1 MHGKAFEVV
10 SLLMKRLGDE
20 GFSSRTLG
28 KLRLLKATND
38 GRITIGIP
46 VEVQHLN
53 LVKGLHGGVTASIV
67 DVAGSLAIACKTQS
81 LHTGVSTDISVS
93 YLSGGKLGDELRI
106 EAECPKAGRTL
117 AFTQVRIF
125 TGDKLLATGSHT
137 KFIAQPSK
145 PSSSE

>member
-28 KLRLLKATND
+28 KASSLR
-38 GRITIGIP
+38 RMMIP